1 MKNTYA
7 VPFIWLGPR
16 TDVVF
21 QSELE
26 LFNGWRSLQRP
37 LSPQLTKSELNLVTK
52 PNQSGS
58 FVDSAGKVRQSSIR
72 SLVNASIIYWFE
84 FHWRLILFEK
94 WEFSVRPSGR
104 LWRKMSWTRKQKFLK
119 DYSTEHSF
127 ELISSRNSSCSH
139 SNKSLRNSCSLTN
152 QFLWQILVIL

>member
-58 FVDSAGKVRQSSIR
+58 FVDSAGKVKQSSIR
-72 SLVNASIIYWFE
+72 SPVNASIIYWFQ

-94 WEFSVRPSGR
+94 RWDMRLSSQTRMQRSVIRDWAGIYCSAPAFGSYIERGLAAPPR
-104 LWRKMSWTRKQKFLK
+104 IH
-119 DYSTEHSF
+119 DAAESTF
-127 ELISSRNSSCSH
+127 
-139 SNKSLRNSCSLTN
+139 
-152 QFLWQILVIL
+152 